1 MDRVGLLLKYCG
13 RVEGWK
19 GGRLI
24 GLCVGM
30 AKKSALYRALENTQ
44 IKKRLKL
51 AYAAGQQ
58 VLAVAANE
66 TANEAADTAAAGA
79 N

>member
-1 MDRVGLLLKYCG
+1 M
-13 RVEGWK
+13 
-19 GGRLI
+19 I

-66 TANEAADTAAAGA
+66 TANEADDTAAAGA
-79 N
+79 NYC